1 MRSEIIK
8 EKGERVKV
16 KVKAEVKTEVKTE
29 VGKKVNIN
37 AKVLLNE

>member
-16 KVKAEVKTEVKTE
+16 KVKAEVEAE

>member
-1 MRSEIIK
+1 LRSEIIK

-16 KVKAEVKTEVKTE
+16 KVKAEVEAE

>member
-1 MRSEIIK
+1 LRSEIIK

-16 KVKAEVKTEVKTE
+16 KVKAEVEAE

-37 AKVLLNE
+37 AKVLLND